1 MKWQF
6 NKHPSP
12 ISWGRAYYK
21 EKNATTLQNFN
32 VVVIIFWTY
41 ISHICQ
47 INASIGVLLLSKKV
61 GLPLIYIQAEKTH
74 EALKYHQYPP
84 NAYGKKREKL
94 KRDDWTRST
103 NGHRIP
109 LRGRSSLSY
118 CWSPFPWYRRAV
130 QLISGFVIKS

>member
-1 MKWQF
+1 MGWNDSSINIQVLLVG
-6 NKHPSP
+6 
-12 ISWGRAYYK
+12 GRAYYK
-21 EKNATTLQNFN
+21 EKNAITLQNFN

-94 KRDDWTRST
+94 KEMTEPEALTVTASPSEGEVLCPTVDLPFHGIVVPF
-103 NGHRIP
+103 N
-109 LRGRSSLSY
+109 SY
-118 CWSPFPWYRRAV
+118 
-130 QLISGFVIKS
+130 LDL